1 MKAEIT
7 KDNIDRAKKLLDAL
21 QSTVKI
27 VGELSEENFYLK
39 AKITKATE
47 KDTEGFD
54 KEFEKFCYDS
64 LSVLTND
71 PTKQLG
77 LLVLHLV
84 FCHLLGKNNGP
95 KGGKRRIMLRRLL
108 TLSTVKVSLML

>member
-21 QSTVKI
+21 QSTVKM

-71 PTKQLG
+71 PTKQLLYNCARHFADWQKAK
-77 LLVLHLV
+77 LLED
-84 FCHLLGKNNGP
+84 GKD
-95 KGGKRRIMLRRLL
+95 I
-108 TLSTVKVSLML
+108 